1 MADVITP
8 ESLGLAV
15 ETTEAP
21 VVKTVVLSPKSAEA
35 LSPFKDLTEEEV
47 IT

>member
-21 VVKTVVLSPKSAEA
+21 VAKTVVLSPKAPEV
-35 LSPFKDLTEEEV
+35 LSPSKELTEEEV
-47 IT
+47 II